1 MRLYPKKL
9 RNIEDLERERKLLLK
24 ESKRMDEE
32 EFLSLEGILGSKKK
46 GSDGNDGIGSLLDY
60 LPVSN
65 PMVSMLIKLVQKRRS
80 KKADPPS
87 RSYTAKSEESKK
99 GKSILKT
106 AAIEVI
112 GGYLKWKAIELS
124 YKGISHLI
132 KKRKEKRASD
142 N

>member
-9 RNIEDLERERKLLLK
+9 RSIEDLEREKKLLLK

-32 EFLSLEGILGSKKK
+32 DFLSLEGILGSKKK
-46 GSDGNDGIGSLLDY
+46 GSDSNDGIGSLLDY

-65 PMVSMLIKLVQKRRS
+65 PMVSMLIKLVQKRLS
-80 KKADPPS
+80 KKDEPPS
-87 RSYTAKSEESKK
+87 KTYTAKDEGAKK
-99 GKSILKT
+99 GKNLVMRV
-106 AAIEVI
+106 AIEVI

-124 YKGISHLI
+124 YKGISQLI
-132 KKRKEKRASD
+132 KKRKEKRSSD